1 MKFDTIENFFAKIIS
16 YLDMHKVLRSIVFG
30 IVVGGLSY
38 TGWNYLNN
46 VLVDVQEK
54 STKNGY
60 IVGYQEAVVQTEA
73 KALQEISGLMKIAL
87 KKEAKDCTI
96 AEYILTEKRLHA
108 IMDKSNPKLTKAQ
121 KREYTK
127 YITKYSKK
135 FDLNPIL
142 VASII
147 HRESNFINSTKSEVG
162 ALGPMQVWPKWHKE
176 KMKKYKLK
184 NEHLHSTNYGILVG
198 CEVLREY
205 IDMEDGDYRAALYR
219 YVGGKHHSYVKDIFA
234 MCEYA
239 LTIKI

>member
-1 MKFDTIENFFAKIIS
+1 MKFDKIKTVFTGIVQ
-16 YLDMHKVLRSIVFG
+16 YLDVRKALRLIVLA

-38 TGWNYLNN
+38 TGWNYINN

-60 IVGYQEAVVQTEA
+60 IVGYREAVVQT
-73 KALQEISGLMKIAL
+73 
-87 KKEAKDCTI
+87 EAKDCTI

-142 VASII
+142 VAAII

>member
-1 MKFDTIENFFAKIIS
+1 MKIEKIKIIFTEIVN
-16 YLDMHKVLRSIVFG
+16 YLDVRKALRLIVLA
-30 IVVGGLSY
+30 IVVGGFSY
-38 TGWNYLNN
+38 AGWNYINN

-54 STKNGY
+54 STKNGF
-60 IVGYQEAVVQTEA
+60 IAGYQEAVVQTEA

-87 KKEAKDCTI
+87 KREAKECTI

-108 IMDKSNPKLTKAQ
+108 IMNKSNPKLTKAQ